1 MKKSLWDTQQQKVI
15 SASRATSVPRVYHG
29 EDSRPLV
36 KVGTGEYYASE
47 SGELLTTTVGSC
59 IAACV
64 LNPKSG
70 VGGMNHFL
78 LPGSMEDQ
86 STWEKTIVN
95 APARYGGSAME
106 RLINLVAGYSPR
118 RQLIVK
124 VFGGAK
130 VLQAR
135 IDIGQRNCDF
145 IQDYLRKESM
155 DVSAMDLGGT
165 LPRKL
170 VFDTRSGDVF
180 VKFLGRD
187 SSSRIARTELE
198 HFKAVQNQPV
208 GGDIELFGV
217 RSSDQ

>member
-1 MKKSLWDTQQQKVI
+1 MKKTLWDTQQQRVI
-15 SASRATSVPRVYHG
+15 TASRPSSVPRVYHG

-36 KVGTGEYYASE
+36 KVGTGEYYASD

-64 LNPKSG
+64 LNPNSG

-78 LPGSMEDQ
+78 LPGSIEDQ
-86 STWEKTIVN
+86 SSWEKTIVN

-118 RQLIVK
+118 RQLLIK

-130 VLQAR
+130 VLKAN

-145 IQDYLRKESM
+145 IQDYLRKEAM
-155 DVSAMDLGGT
+155 DVRAMDIGGT
-165 LPRKL
+165 LPRRL
-170 VFDTRSGDVF
+170 VFDTRTGDVF
-180 VKFLGRD
+180 VKFLGRETT
-187 SSSRIARTELE
+187 SLIARTELE
-198 HFKAVQNQPV
+198 HFQAVQKQPV
-208 GGDIELFGV
+208 SGDVELF
-217 RSSDQ
+217 DQRGGS